1 MGLFLTIKGK
11 QKRINEV
18 ASKFHYYHSLLIG
31 ECLQILQRIEV
42 ISHSNLVYSQY
53 HTENFKKY
61 LDIVNKEAKACEK
74 AISLL
79 DDYILDPKK
88 ANFKEDYKRANAL
101 LDDFKMKVNNL
112 NETLVEI
119 IRPEEEARDKA
130 LVVKEYAAYVKKKYF
145 QNNSNFELANQSFD
159 KIFSAVERKFTIFDK
174 HIDSAEYD
182 LALALLPKI
191 KKVLEELNKITESL
205 PKICLDATNNVPSL
219 IEKAYT
225 LYDVLDSKK
234 LPLLY
239 LNPKKTIRLFKE
251 ENNAVIE
258 LIKALKVDEA
268 AKRLK
273 VLEDKVIDF
282 INSLN
287 KEEESK
293 AFYDLNFEKIYDFA
307 DVLGKKIINVY
318 NDVPNIRKI
327 YKFDDL
333 HQDILE
339 QLQIKSGKLSEA
351 RRNVDV
357 NIFTTSRQPFSLI
370 IEKVKALHE
379 INEEIADFL
388 NSFNAYVKS
397 LKDDSTNAFHLV
409 SKEYS
414 VLRSQYVVYES
425 LRLKDNE
432 FKENFEY
439 LYLILD
445 SMVEIIKTKPVDV
458 ITLNKKLNEYKNL
471 SSELYKNVNS
481 RQEKKVQCEKYIEIL
496 NSIRSDFEN
505 VDLNMSTAEELYAKA
520 QYNESFLI
528 LDKIYKENSSFSKND
543 LFR

>member
-101 LDDFKMKVNNL
+101 LDDFKMKVNSL

>member
-101 LDDFKMKVNNL
+101 LDDFKMKVNSL

-191 KKVLEELNKITESL
+191 KRVLEELNKITESL

>member
-61 LDIVNKEAKACEK
+61 LDIVNKESKACEK
-74 AISLL
+74 AIGLL

-101 LDDFKMKVNNL
+101 LDDFKMKVNSL

-119 IRPEEEARDKA
+119 IRPEEEARNKA

-145 QNNSNFELANQSFD
+145 QNNANFELANQSFD

-273 VLEDKVIDF
+273 VL
-282 INSLN
+282 
-287 KEEESK
+287 
-293 AFYDLNFEKIYDFA
+293 YY
-307 DVLGKKIINVY
+307 Y
-318 NDVPNIRKI
+318 
-327 YKFDDL
+327 
-333 HQDILE
+333 
-339 QLQIKSGKLSEA
+339 
-351 RRNVDV
+351 
-357 NIFTTSRQPFSLI
+357 
-370 IEKVKALHE
+370 
-379 INEEIADFL
+379 
-388 NSFNAYVKS
+388 
-397 LKDDSTNAFHLV
+397 
-409 SKEYS
+409 
-414 VLRSQYVVYES
+414 
-425 LRLKDNE
+425 
-432 FKENFEY
+432 
-439 LYLILD
+439 
-445 SMVEIIKTKPVDV
+445 
-458 ITLNKKLNEYKNL
+458 
-471 SSELYKNVNS
+471 
-481 RQEKKVQCEKYIEIL
+481 
-496 NSIRSDFEN
+496 
-505 VDLNMSTAEELYAKA
+505 
-520 QYNESFLI
+520 
-528 LDKIYKENSSFSKND
+528 
-543 LFR
+543 